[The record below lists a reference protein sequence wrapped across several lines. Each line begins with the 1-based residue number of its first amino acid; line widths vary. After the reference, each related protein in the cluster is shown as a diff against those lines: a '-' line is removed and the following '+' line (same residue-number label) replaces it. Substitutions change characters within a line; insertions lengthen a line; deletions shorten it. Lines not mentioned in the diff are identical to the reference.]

1 MTVAP
6 IYSFT
11 EDAGRAESAAWAKF
25 SAAKDGT
32 EFCASWLAIL
42 CMQIGRVGG
51 GLLLLGPDKDG
62 SYVPAAVWPHAG
74 RDMQYLSPAAE
85 RALTERRGI
94 VLTSD
99 GLPPPTRDQ
108 RSFVGYPIE
117 VSGAL
122 HGAVVLDIAP
132 SAEMVLQ
139 RALRPLHWASAWR
152 STSFASAHWR
162 SGTRGLGRL
171 ALAMDI
177 VATAMQQR
185 HFAASALA
193 VANELASR
201 LACDRVAW
209 ASKNRAASK

>member
-1 MTVAP
+1 V
-6 IYSFT
+6 
-11 EDAGRAESAAWAKF
+11 
-25 SAAKDGT
+25 AKDGT

-42 CMQIGRVGG
+42 CMQIERVGA

-85 RALTERRGI
+85 RALTERSGI

-99 GLPPPTRDQ
+99 GLPSPTREQ

-139 RALRPLHWASAWR
+139 RALRLLHWASAWR

-162 SGTRGLGRL
+162 SGTRGWAGWRWQWTSSRPPCSS
-171 ALAMDI
+171 DI
-177 VATAMQQR
+177 
-185 HFAASALA
+185 
-193 VANELASR
+193 SR
-201 LACDRVAW
+201 LRRLRSPTSSPAGWHATGSAW